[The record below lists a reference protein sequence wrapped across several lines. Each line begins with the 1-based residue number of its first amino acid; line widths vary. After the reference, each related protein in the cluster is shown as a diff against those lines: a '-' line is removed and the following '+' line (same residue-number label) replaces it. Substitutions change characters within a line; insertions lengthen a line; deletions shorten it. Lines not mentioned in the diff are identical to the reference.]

1 MLVPEKEINPE
12 THDPTIIPPNQVK
25 PSIHVRGKLLAEEDL
40 ILCKTD
46 KEDTSWYLA
55 EVTKIFP
62 DEIEVAYYTTPEPLM
77 EGYATATL
85 HQRIDDLLKAR
96 FRKTWC
102 VYAGKNAGKGTLKPP
117 FPYNPKL
124 RLWTGKL
131 PANEVDD
138 LVLATGMNLDPQGY
152 LSRETAA
159 IAVQLNIGYDSTR
172 TIEDEETQLEQLRFA
187 NCLFTYSEC
196 VLCECPRCA
205 RLLSGR
211 GQKATN
217 GTSKRTRPSQ

>member
-12 THDPTIIPPNQVK
+12 THDPTITPPNQVK

-62 DEIEVAYYTTPEPLM
+62 DEIEVAYYTTPKPLM

-96 FRKTWC
+96 FRKTWF
-102 VYAGKNAGKGTLKPP
+102 VYAGKNAEKGTLKLP
-117 FPYNPKL
+117 FP
-124 RLWTGKL
+124 
-131 PANEVDD
+131 
-138 LVLATGMNLDPQGY
+138 
-152 LSRETAA
+152 
-159 IAVQLNIGYDSTR
+159 
-172 TIEDEETQLEQLRFA
+172 
-187 NCLFTYSEC
+187 
-196 VLCECPRCA
+196 
-205 RLLSGR
+205 
-211 GQKATN
+211 
-217 GTSKRTRPSQ
+217 

>member
-1 MLVPEKEINPE
+1 M
-12 THDPTIIPPNQVK
+12 THLGN
-25 PSIHVRGKLLAEEDL
+25 
-40 ILCKTD
+40 
-46 KEDTSWYLA
+46 YLA

-62 DEIEVAYYTTPEPLM
+62 DEIEVAYYTTPKPLM
-77 EGYATATL
+77 EGYANSTL
-85 HQRIDDLLKAR
+85 HQRIDDLLKAI
-96 FRKTWC
+96 FRKTWF

-131 PANEVDD
+131 PANEIDD

-172 TIEDEETQLEQLRFA
+172 TIEDEEAQLEQLRFA

-196 VLCECPRCA
+196 ALCECPRCA

-211 GQKATN
+211 GGMATN
-217 GTSKRTRPSQ
+217 GTNKRSRPSQ